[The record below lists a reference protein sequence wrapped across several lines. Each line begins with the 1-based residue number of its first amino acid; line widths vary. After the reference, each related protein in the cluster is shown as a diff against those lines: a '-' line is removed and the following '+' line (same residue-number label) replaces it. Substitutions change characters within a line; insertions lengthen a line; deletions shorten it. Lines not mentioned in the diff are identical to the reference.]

1 MLEILNAF
9 LQIQQSPIF
18 IFFSAAQSQ
27 PSLLKVSNNLL
38 LTDDSEWCAI
48 LLHLDLS
55 AAFNTLACQILLE
68 HLRRWA
74 EIERTVLEGSS
85 SSLEGRTFSV
95 EKILLTLS
103 MLGNISCITC
113 KLFGG
118 FHKAIYWAQFYFHY
132 ICFHWLKLIN
142 MHHISCHL

>member
-1 MLEILNAF
+1 MFIISSPPFKWKWHFWSIAIWDSTSQHRVSPPYLKCLTTCCWLMIQKGVQFYSIL
-9 LQIQQSPIF
+9 I
-18 IFFSAAQSQ
+18 
-27 PSLLKVSNNLL
+27 
-38 LTDDSEWCAI
+38 
-48 LLHLDLS
+48 
-55 AAFNTLACQILLE
+55 LACEILLE

-85 SSLEGRTFSV
+85 SSLEGRTLSV

-132 ICFHWLKLIN
+132 ICFHWLKLVN
-142 MHHISCHL
+142 MHHISCHLW